1 MTMYPQTN
9 EDMSRSET
17 RGANPD
23 LGARPLSP
31 AERVAAIEVARRIR
45 LDLRALLDALPERDR
60 GASAMSRAL
69 GIDRN
74 TCQRLVAATARGD
87 ADERTLVQLPGI
99 LGLRQFVAAA
109 RDRVRGEGLADMS
122 TSASH
127 GIDRLEALIH
137 KLAGSQRRLRLRL
150 EAGVDLGAGESAE
163 SSDDLAARKT
173 LFRAAAAV
181 VGRWSESQ
189 VNMSIIRPAKGDPM
203 RTESLVMRG
212 HIGHV
217 SRPSAVPLEIGFSPD
232 PRLSTA
238 PRSAEGESPLLEA
251 FCSKPMPQVSSRT
264 VDGRRVH
271 AIDPAETARVGA
283 CDIVL
288 MDSIRSDMHPA
299 TRRPA
304 LGEVWSLVTFPVQKL
319 VFDVY
324 VHRDIDGLCG
334 ASIEQHL
341 WSPQIMMQGFW
352 RWSTRFPGGPK
363 LSVLGQGISAAQSAA
378 YARHAEL
385 TRHCF
390 DHVGWN
396 PDEFVGYRC
405 EVAFP
410 AWRAGFCMLFDFAG
424 HEMPQDGE

>member
-1 MTMYPQTN
+1 MDSQTT
-9 EDMSRSET
+9 EDMGRSLT
-17 RGANPD
+17 RGTNPD
-23 LGARPLSP
+23 LGAKPLSP
-31 AERVAAIEVARRIR
+31 TERVAAIEVARRVR

-99 LGLRQFVAAA
+99 QGLRQFINAA
-109 RDRVRGEGLADMS
+109 RDRVRVEGVVDMS
-122 TSASH
+122 TSATHSV
-127 GIDRLEALIH
+127 DRLEALIE
-137 KLAGSQRRLRLRL
+137 KLAGSQRRLRQRL
-150 EAGVDLGAGESAE
+150 EASVDLSIGESAAP
-163 SSDDLAARKT
+163 SDDLAARKA

-189 VNMSIIRPAKGDPM
+189 VTLSMIRPAKGDPS
-203 RTESLVMRG
+203 RTESLIVRG
-212 HIGHV
+212 HVGHV
-217 SRPSAVPLEIGFSPD
+217 SRSSAVPLEIGFAVD
-232 PRLSTA
+232 PRLNCGT
-238 PRSAEGESPLLEA
+238 RSGENESPLLEA
-251 FCSKPMPQVSSRT
+251 FCSRPTPQISSRT

-271 AIDPAETARVGA
+271 AIDPAETARVGP

-288 MDSIRSDMHPA
+288 MDALRSDMHPA

-304 LGEVWSLVTFPVQKL
+304 LGEVWSLVTFPVQKF

-324 VHRDIDGLCG
+324 VHRDIDELCS

-363 LSVLGQGISAAQSAA
+363 LGVLGQGISAAQTSA

-390 DHVGWN
+390 DLVGWEAN
-396 PDEFVGYRC
+396 EFVGYRC

-410 AWRAGFCMLFDFAG
+410 SWRAGFCMLFDFAG
-424 HEMPQDGE
+424 HEMPQNGG